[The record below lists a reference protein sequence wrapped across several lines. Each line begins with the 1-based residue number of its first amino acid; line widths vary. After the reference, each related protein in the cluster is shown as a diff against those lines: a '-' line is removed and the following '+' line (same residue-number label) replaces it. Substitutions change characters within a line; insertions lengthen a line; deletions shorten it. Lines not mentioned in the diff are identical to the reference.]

1 MIVEVTHVFAVY
13 RMSFTLSVISLSI
26 KKSLSDVVI

>member
-1 MIVEVTHVFAVY
+1 MIVDVTHVFAVY

>member
-13 RMSFTLSVISLSI
+13 RMSFTLPVISLSI